1 MWLEHINNLTGVPR
15 NPPSR
20 TLGPNKQP
28 SADKLFPPRSS
39 KQAGSVWMCMRGC
52 SSRAR
57 VLHQA
62 GVRGIYTS
70 FPSPSHAPGRHWNP
84 SWVPP
89 LNTHTPT
96 VECIYHCTP
105 ALCTSVLILTL
116 CSRPCLPARGPDQVL
131 ALAWVVGWGGRG
143 GLGALKLSSG
153 APTALPA
160 HPSWPASP
168 QIDSSALLIRSL
180 VTVGGRVCVWMSVC
194 GQEVVLAGGYTCVF
208 LSIFTSL
215 AVHHDC
221 LSRLYFSASFS
232 LAPRNPSTYH
242 LLKTLRRLFL
252 HHLQSRH
259 PPLLYQ
265 LSLACSC

>member
-1 MWLEHINNLTGVPR
+1 M
-15 NPPSR
+15 
-20 TLGPNKQP
+20 
-28 SADKLFPPRSS
+28 
-39 KQAGSVWMCMRGC
+39 
-52 SSRAR
+52 
-57 VLHQA
+57 
-62 GVRGIYTS
+62 
-70 FPSPSHAPGRHWNP
+70 
-84 SWVPP
+84 PP